1 MTAPTREHY
10 LLVVEQALRTIS
22 AAERALPVEVGPGST
37 VADIADWAARFA
49 TAATDQ
55 LSSTALAARP
65 PGQDPAALAVA
76 GPELLSAL
84 ATTPMRRPCWTPS
97 PAVAPQAAFWL
108 RRSAHAL
115 SVRAWQVQVA
125 TDQPAVLEP
134 WLLLDGID
142 EHLRV
147 MLAVAAGDAQTPTG
161 RARGSIAVRCTRPQL
176 DGAVRA
182 GMCAAARRGRAARC
196 DAGSGCGHV
205 AARPGR
211 DVAVAGGLGGGGSA
225 CCGAPAITTEA
236 SSWWLVSPAGG
247 PQHCVHA
254 VDSRHPVPNP

>member
-125 TDQPAVLEP
+125 TDQPAALEP

-161 RARGSIAVRCTRPQL
+161 RARGSIAVRCTDVDRDWTVQFEPGCVPLLVGDEQPDATL
-176 DGAVRA
+176 VADAATLRLGLAGMLPLPVASGEAALLAAVRL
-182 GMCAAARRGRAARC
+182 R
-196 DAGSGCGHV
+196 
-205 AARPGR
+205 
-211 DVAVAGGLGGGGSA
+211 
-225 CCGAPAITTEA
+225 
-236 SSWWLVSPAGG
+236 
-247 PQHCVHA
+247 
-254 VDSRHPVPNP
+254 

>member
-55 LSSTALAARP
+55 LSSTALAARL

-161 RARGSIAVRCTRPQL
+161 GARGSVAVRCTDPDRNWTVQFEPGCVPLLVGDEQPDAML
-176 DGAVRA
+176 VADAATLRLGLAGMLPLPAASGEAALLAAVRL
-182 GMCAAARRGRAARC
+182 R
-196 DAGSGCGHV
+196 
-205 AARPGR
+205 
-211 DVAVAGGLGGGGSA
+211 
-225 CCGAPAITTEA
+225 
-236 SSWWLVSPAGG
+236 
-247 PQHCVHA
+247 
-254 VDSRHPVPNP
+254 